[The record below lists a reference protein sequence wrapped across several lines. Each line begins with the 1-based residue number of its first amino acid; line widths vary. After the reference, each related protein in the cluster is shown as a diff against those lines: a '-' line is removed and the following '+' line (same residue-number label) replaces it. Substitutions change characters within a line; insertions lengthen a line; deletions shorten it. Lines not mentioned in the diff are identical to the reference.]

1 MNLAI
6 DHTRILILKAEM
18 GFGHRSAARAM
29 KAAFE
34 AQYGDRCTVYI
45 VDPIQNERA
54 PDFLRDSLAEYDR
67 AVRDMPNLYRLGYEV
82 SDTPLS
88 VPMIEGGLS
97 VLLLDALREIVTQYQ
112 PHVIVCVYQN
122 FLAPLSALFALT
134 GNHIPV
140 VTVITDLTVIHRL
153 WYNRV
158 SDVCVV
164 PTQTAYDLAIKYGL
178 SPERVRVIGIPVHPD
193 ISRETRT
200 AAEVRESLGWE
211 RDLTTLLF
219 VGSKRVRNL
228 REVLRAFNHSGL
240 PIQLIVVTGGDDELY
255 REFQQT
261 EWHVQ
266 THLYNF
272 VEDMPTFI
280 KASDAMVC
288 KAGGLSVTEAL
299 AGGLPILLIDL
310 IEGQETGNAEYVVE
324 HGAGELATDPIT
336 ALETL
341 YHLLMDGQAL
351 LHQRAAAARR
361 LGAPRAAFEIAALA
375 WAKAGDYQR
384 EQRRKTLLQA
394 SRLRALRRLPLPP
407 PFLKLPRI
415 D

>member
-1 MNLAI
+1 MT

-18 GFGHRSAARAM
+18 GFGHRSAARAL

-34 AQYGDRCTVYI
+34 EQYADGCTVYV

-67 AVRDMPNLYRLGYEV
+67 AVRDMPALYRLGYEV

-97 VLLLDALREIVTQYQ
+97 VLLLDALREIVAQYQ

-134 GNHIPV
+134 GQHIPV

-178 SPERVRVIGIPVHPD
+178 SAERVRQIGIPVHPD

-200 AAEVRESLGWE
+200 AADMREALGWQP
-211 RDLTTLLF
+211 DLTTLLV

-228 REVLRAFNHSGL
+228 PEVLRVFNHSGL
-240 PIQLIVVTGGDDELY
+240 PIQLIVVTGGDDDLY

-261 EWHVQ
+261 VWHIP
-266 THLYNF
+266 TRLYNF
-272 VEDMPTFI
+272 VDDMPTYI
-280 KASDAMVC
+280 RAADVMVC

-310 IEGQETGNAEYVVE
+310 IEGQETGNAEYVVQN
-324 HGAGELATDPIT
+324 GAGELATDPVS

-341 YHLLMDGQAL
+341 FHWLMEGQAL
-351 LHQRAAAARR
+351 LRERAGAARR
-361 LGAPRAAFEIAALA
+361 IGAPRAAFEIAALA
-375 WAKAGDYQR
+375 WAKAAEYQR
-384 EQRRKTLLQA
+384 EQRRNHLLQA

>member
-1 MNLAI
+1 VT

-18 GFGHRSAARAM
+18 GFGHRSAARAL

-34 AQYGDRCTVYI
+34 EQYTDRCTVYI

-67 AVRDMPNLYRLGYEV
+67 AVREMPNLYRLGYEV

-97 VLLLDALREIVTQYQ
+97 VLLLDALREIVGQYQ

-134 GNHIPV
+134 GHHIPV

-158 SDVCVV
+158 SDLCIV
-164 PTQTAYDLAIKYGL
+164 PTEAAHELALKYGL
-178 SPERVRVIGIPVHPD
+178 PPERLKVIGIPVHPG
-193 ISRETRT
+193 ISRETRP
-200 AAEVRESLGWE
+200 AAEVRRALGW
-211 RDLTTLLF
+211 RPDLLTLLV

-228 REVLRAFNHSGL
+228 PEVLRAFNHSGL
-240 PIQLIVVTGGDDELY
+240 PIQLIVVTGGDDDLY
-255 REFQQT
+255 QAFQQT
-261 EWHVQ
+261 EWHVV

-280 KASDAMVC
+280 RAADAMVC
-288 KAGGLSVTEAL
+288 KAGGLSVTEGL

-310 IEGQETGNAEYVVE
+310 IEGQETGNAEYVVAN
-324 HGAGELATDPIT
+324 GAGDLATDPIT

-341 YHLLMDGQAL
+341 YHWWMNDRAL
-351 LHQRAAAARR
+351 LNERAAAARR
-361 LGAPRAAFEIAALA
+361 LGAPRAAYEIAALA
-375 WAKAGDYQR
+375 WDAAAQYQR
-384 EQRRKTLLQA
+384 TQRRERLLQA
-394 SRLRALRRLPLPP
+394 SRLRSLRRLPLPP

>member
-1 MNLAI
+1 MTE
-6 DHTRILILKAEM
+6 HTRILILKAEM
-18 GFGHRSAARAM
+18 GFGHRSAARAL

-34 AQYGDRCTVYI
+34 EQYGARCTVYI

-67 AVRDMPNLYRLGYEV
+67 AVREMPTLYRLGYEV
-82 SDTPLS
+82 TDTPLS

-97 VLLLDALREIVTQYQ
+97 VLLLDALREIVAQYQ

-134 GNHIPV
+134 LQRIPV
-140 VTVITDLTVIHRL
+140 ITVITDLTVIHRL

-158 SDVCVV
+158 SDLCIV
-164 PTQTAYDLAIKYGL
+164 PTRAAYDLAIKYGL
-178 SPERVRVIGIPVHPD
+178 EPERVKVIGIPVHPG
-193 ISRETRT
+193 ISREARSVP
-200 AAEVRESLGWE
+200 EVRASLGW
-211 RDLTTLLF
+211 RPDLTTLLV

-228 REVLRAFNHSGL
+228 PDVLRAFNHSGL
-240 PIQLIVVTGGDDELY
+240 PLQLIVVTGGDDDLY

-261 EWHVQ
+261 EWHMP

-280 KASDAMVC
+280 RAADVMVC
-288 KAGGLSVTEAL
+288 KAGGLSVTEGL
-299 AGGLPILLIDL
+299 AGGLPLLLVDL
-310 IEGQETGNAEYVVE
+310 IEGQETGNADYVIQ
-324 HGAGELATDPIT
+324 HGAGALATDPLT

-341 YHLLMDGQAL
+341 YHWLQDDRAL
-351 LHQRAAAARR
+351 LRARAAAARA
-361 LGAPRAAFEIAALA
+361 LSAPHAAYAIAAQA
-375 WAKAGDYQR
+375 WSMAGDYQR
-384 EQRRKTLLQA
+384 DQRRLRWLQA
-394 SRLRALRRLPLPP
+394 SRLRALQRLPLPP